1 MDFALKSTASSR
13 DDRRRKAIILAC
25 ASKQYFGKALE
36 RTGAKPL
43 LWTTNLMAPEAY
55 ILAAALDGWINR
67 ESDEQIRVRA
77 AQVYNKYQH
86 CGLKAASNLF
96 ATGW

>member
-1 MDFALKSTASSR
+1 MAGQTRASS
-13 DDRRRKAIILAC
+13 DHSAC
-25 ASKQYFGKALE
+25 ASKQYFTKVLE
-36 RTGAKPL
+36 LTGAKPL

-55 ILAAALDGWINR
+55 IMSAALNGWIKH

-77 AQVYNKYQH
+77 AGAYNQYQH
-86 CGLKAASNLF
+86 CGLKAASRLF